1 MRGILRFEIL
11 REIDAAQGDGC
22 MIGKRVLAILGGL
35 SAVAGLGFAQS
46 AGAQPVVGV
55 PHQWQ
60 MDFPPS
66 YTPLMD
72 KVASLH
78 DLLLVIITLISVFVL
93 VLLVYAMWRFHASRN
108 PTPSTSTHNTLLEI
122 AWTVI
127 PILILVV
134 IAIPSF
140 RLLYYGD
147 KTNDA
152 AFTIK
157 VTGHQWYWSYAY
169 PDQGNFVVESRILS
183 EADRVKLKPNQ
194 PRMLAVDEEMV
205 IPKGANIRIVGT
217 AADSM
222 HGWTVPGFGVK
233 KTVIPGRLNEGWINV
248 RDEGYYFGQCSQI
261 CGNLHSY
268 MPIAVRVVS
277 QAEFDKWVE
286 QKKKSAGLLPATDVA
301 SAAAPA
307 NR

>member
-1 MRGILRFEIL
+1 MV
-11 REIDAAQGDGC
+11 
-22 MIGKRVLAILGGL
+22 GKRVLGIFGVL
-35 SAVAGLGFAQS
+35 SAIAGLGIASS
-46 AGAQPVVGV
+46 ARAQPVIGV
-55 PHQWQ
+55 PHEWQ

-78 DLLLVIITLISVFVL
+78 DLLLVIITLICVFVL
-93 VLLVYAMWRFHASRN
+93 FLLVYAMWRFHVSRN
-108 PTPSTSTHNTLLEI
+108 PTATVTTHNTVLEI
-122 AWTVI
+122 AWTII

-147 KTNDA
+147 KATDA

-169 PDQGNFVVESRILS
+169 PDQGNFTVESRILS

-205 IPKGANIRIVGT
+205 IPAGATVRLIGT

-222 HGWTVPGFGVK
+222 HGWTVPGFGIK

-248 RDEGYYFGQCSQI
+248 PKEGYYFGQCSQI

-301 SAAAPA
+301 SATPPA
-307 NR
+307 TR